1 MKFRT
6 IEYLKRR
13 KAQRKM
19 QHPTDLKSFLEAEL
33 TLCHNTVI
41 RKHIKKTLETLD
53 NADVQPQGGPQV

>member
-19 QHPTDLKSFLEAEL
+19 QHPTDLRSFLQAEL
-33 TLCHNTVI
+33 TLCHNTAI
-41 RKHIKKTLETLD
+41 RKHIKKTMEELD
-53 NADVQPQGGPQV
+53 NFATQHPVPGAQ